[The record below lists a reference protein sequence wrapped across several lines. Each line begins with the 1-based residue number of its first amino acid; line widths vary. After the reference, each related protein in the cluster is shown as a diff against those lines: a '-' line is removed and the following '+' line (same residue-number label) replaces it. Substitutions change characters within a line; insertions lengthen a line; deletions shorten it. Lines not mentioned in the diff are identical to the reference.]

1 MYSVSNFCIVMQLKV
16 QIHVKV
22 CCKDIQKID
31 FPSKKKKKNWKQLS
45 SVDFAFWQTNLSITN
60 LTLHPKLFMF
70 LYT

>member
-31 FPSKKKKKNWKQLS
+31 FPSKKKKKTGNNSQVLILHFDKPIFQL
-45 SVDFAFWQTNLSITN
+45 LI
-60 LTLHPKLFMF
+60 
-70 LYT
+70 